1 MIFTLK
7 NYSDLGRC
15 SYGTLRDFVDTEMDE
30 IYLNGK
36 KVDIKTV
43 EDLFPFLWQNPGVG
57 GHSCGGSTASF
68 SHTGTHWHDDFD
80 ESIADAETKIEK
92 YTKKISKNP
101 DSHLVPKWKKEIT
114 YETDRKESLSRLVK
128 NLDNE
133 MEEQKKKLIEEN
145 STNGK

>member
-15 SYGTLRDFVDTEMDE
+15 SYGTLRDSVDTENDE

-57 GHSCGGSTASF
+57 VHSCGRSTVSF

-80 ESIADAETKIEK
+80 ESIADAETKIKK

-114 YETDRKESLSRLVK
+114 YETDRKESLSKLVK
-128 NLDNE
+128 NLDNM

-145 STNGK
+145 LTNGK